1 MAMDKHVIQTREEQ
15 LDWVESLEP
24 THIQTNQHEA
34 ENISLEADTAFFSPR
49 NLVSPTLVVGTTRV
63 GKTRLR
69 EDYYLRPTIRQEGV

>member
-69 EDYYLRPTIRQEGV
+69 EDFCVRPTNHREGV